1 MAKRVVYECIGEA
14 PYYRAEVFEFK
25 YFSGT
30 FLPKVQKNVVLLH
43 KLYMEKSDTQPLEVS
58 TKSLQETGVQLS
70 AFNLKDNNGTT
81 VECLFQAAKKF
92 ENGGPYTDIL
102 EKTSREAKKDDRLRK
117 SGKLV
122 AFVKDGVEYP
132 FEPKTAFYDWLYI
145 NTMIQ
150 HKDLC
155 AQLDEFR
162 AFTDIE
168 FNPDRSINC
177 QAEAVAIYCG
187 LLRSGMLDKAL
198 SSFDQFVST
207 VWSRK

>member
-1 MAKRVVYECIGEA
+1 MW
-14 PYYRAEVFEFK
+14 
-25 YFSGT
+25 
-30 FLPKVQKNVVLLH
+30 
-43 KLYMEKSDTQPLEVS
+43 
-58 TKSLQETGVQLS
+58 
-70 AFNLKDNNGTT
+70 
-81 VECLFQAAKKF
+81 QAAKKF

-102 EKTSREAKKDDRLRK
+102 KKTSREAKKDDRLRK

-122 AFVKDGVEYP
+122 AFVKDNVEYP
-132 FEPKTAFYDWLYI
+132 LEPKTAFYDWLYI

-150 HKDLC
+150 HSDLC
-155 AQLDEFR
+155 AQLDEFK

-187 LLRSGMLDKAL
+187 LSRSGMLDKAL

-207 VWSRK
+207 VWGSN